1 MRRCRILRRG
11 PLKAETGTAETGAA
25 THFSSSRLLWA
36 VLLSSVFLC
45 FAGCGYRV
53 AGRATRL
60 PAQVRVIA
68 VPALEN
74 ASNEYRIEQRLTEA
88 VIRELLARTRYR
100 VVSDPNGADAVLHG
114 RITSL
119 YSAALVYDSA
129 ANRITMMLVTLR
141 MQAWLEDGQTHKM
154 LYQNRDFLFREPYEI
169 STDTTVFFEEREP
182 ALERMS
188 RDFAARLVS
197 AVLENF

>member
-1 MRRCRILRRG
+1 MPRPKTG
-11 PLKAETGTAETGAA
+11 TGTKQTGTAKKD
-25 THFSSSRLLWA
+25 RPCLLQLLSC
-36 VLLSSVFLC
+36 VLLSSVPLWS
-45 FAGCGYRV
+45 AGCGYHV
-53 AGRATRL
+53 GGRGTRL
-60 PAQVRVIA
+60 PSHVKVIA

-88 VIRELLARTRYR
+88 VIRELLARTGYR
-100 VVSDPNGADAVLHG
+100 VVSDPKGADAVLHG
-114 RITSL
+114 RITFL
-119 YSAALVYDSA
+119 YSAALVYDA
-129 ANRITMMLVTLR
+129 ASQRITTMLVTLR

-154 LYQNRDFLFREPYEI
+154 LYQDRDFLFREPYEI